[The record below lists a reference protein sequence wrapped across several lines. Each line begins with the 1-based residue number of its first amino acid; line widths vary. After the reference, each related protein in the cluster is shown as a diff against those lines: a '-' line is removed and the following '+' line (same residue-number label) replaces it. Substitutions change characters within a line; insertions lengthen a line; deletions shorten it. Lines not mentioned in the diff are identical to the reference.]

1 MTEDVKRE
9 SKAKAEPDIRLM
21 RTLAH
26 PLRHRI
32 LQALNLR
39 VASPSELAQE
49 LELPLP
55 NVAYHVKVLAQTDA
69 IELVRTEPVR
79 GALEHFY
86 RATMRPWWTDEVWA
100 ELPISTRR
108 AISGEIL
115 GDIWTDINA
124 AAEAHELDHPTTQIT
139 RTWLELD
146 DEAYDKLTEK
156 VNDFVEYALELHAEA
171 APRLAA
177 TAEGERAGHR
187 TALMLLHFHRAPT
200 DGPGALHGGRV
211 EATRDPGASDDDDD
225 GVVPGAQETA

>member
-1 MTEDVKRE
+1 VTEDIKME
-9 SKAKAEPDIRLM
+9 PKAEPDLRLL

-39 VASPSELAQE
+39 VASPSELAEE

-55 NVAYHVKVLAQTDA
+55 NVAYHVKVLAQNDA
-69 IELVRTEPVR
+69 IELVKTEPVR

-100 ELPISTRR
+100 ELPVSTRR
-108 AISGEIL
+108 AIFGEIL
-115 GDIWTDINA
+115 SDIWTDINA
-124 AAEAHELDHPTTQIT
+124 AAEAHEFDHPTTQVT
-139 RTWLELD
+139 RTWLDLD

-156 VNDFVEYALELHAEA
+156 VNGFIEYALELHAEA

-177 TAEGERAGHR
+177 MPDDQRKEHR

-200 DGPGALHGGRV
+200 DHPGALHGGRV
-211 EATRDPGASDDDDD
+211 ETTRGSGAAGKSPG
-225 GVVPGAQETA
+225 